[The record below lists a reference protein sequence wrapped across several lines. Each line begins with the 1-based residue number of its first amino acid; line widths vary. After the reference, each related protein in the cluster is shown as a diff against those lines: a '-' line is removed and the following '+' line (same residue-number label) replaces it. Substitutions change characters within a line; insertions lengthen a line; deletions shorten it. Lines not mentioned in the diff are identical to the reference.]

1 MANVSAIRFY
11 ANWCGPCK
19 GFKPVWEKVEKEL
32 ADKAKFISV
41 DIDKDTD
48 GLAAKY
54 KIRSI
59 PSVVILEDSE
69 LKSLEV
75 GVLGEQVLKEKIL
88 F

>member
-1 MANVSAIRFY
+1 MADVSAIRFY

-19 GFKPVWEKVEKEL
+19 GFKPTWEKVENEL
-32 ADKAKFISV
+32 ADKVNFKSV
-41 DIDKDTD
+41 DIDQDTE

-59 PSVVILEDSE
+59 PSVVILEGED